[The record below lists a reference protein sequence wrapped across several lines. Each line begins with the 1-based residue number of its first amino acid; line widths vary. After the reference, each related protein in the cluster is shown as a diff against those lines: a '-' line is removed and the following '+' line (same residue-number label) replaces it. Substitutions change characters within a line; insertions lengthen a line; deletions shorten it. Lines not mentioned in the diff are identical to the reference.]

1 MYCVLCDH
9 PSWVVVVMVVVVC
22 LQEVYDIY
30 IVINSHNFICIL
42 WYYFHSY
49 QNIFLPQKAA

>member
-1 MYCVLCDH
+1 MCFVLYDRL
-9 PSWVVVVMVVVVC
+9 SSGVMLVVVVC

-30 IVINSHNFICIL
+30 IVMDSHNSICIV

-49 QNIFLPQKAA
+49 QNIMLPLKAA